1 MTVTMQEVTPIGLCI
16 VTQDMM
22 DSKRYRSN
30 FGDNLIL
37 RARDRSFEL
46 KLTPIKR
53 ELNSYMSEKKYLEGF
68 KIVIISNIDKIMAL
82 VSARYSNIDLNL
94 VDSIVFNGKVVIEK
108 ILNAESFDKIAELD
122 GLFKTK
128 ITLPVYD
135 LFIRQMKK
143 GKTQMI

>member
-1 MTVTMQEVTPIGLCI
+1 MTVTMQEVTPVGLCI

-22 DSKRYRSN
+22 DSKRYRLN

-37 RARDRSFEL
+37 RARDKNLEL

-53 ELNSYMSEKKYLEGF
+53 ELNSFMAERKYLEGH
-68 KIVIISNIDKIMAL
+68 KIAIINNIDKIMAI
-82 VSARYSNIDLNL
+82 VAARYSNIDLNL
-94 VDSIVFNGKVVIEK
+94 VDSIVFNGKVIIEK
-108 ILNAESFDKIAELD
+108 LLNAENFDKIAELD
-122 GLFKTK
+122 SVFKTK

-143 GKTQMI
+143 SKA